1 MSAVGQQCLSFGPF
15 AFDLHRR
22 ELRKHEVRIRLQHQP
37 MELLQALLESPGEVV
52 TREELR
58 RRLWPNGLH
67 VDFERNL
74 TRCVNKLR
82 EALCDDA
89 GSPRY
94 VETIPGRG
102 YCFVA
107 PVNKEV
113 LLQSAVRYAAQA
125 LPSRTLDHPVAP
137 CALAVDS
144 PFYIERDFDARVQ
157 QAAGEPNFVLLK
169 GPRQTG
175 KTSLL
180 ARVVQTAR
188 RLGTRVIL
196 TDMQKFD
203 SAQLTS
209 VDLFLPA
216 LAELIAEEL
225 CLERAP
231 AESWSARRG
240 ASGNFDR
247 FMREEVLGGA
257 KRMLWAID
265 EADRFFTYPY
275 ATDFFGLLRA
285 WHNERAL
292 DATGVW
298 HRLTVAIAYAT
309 EAHLFITD
317 MTQSPFNVGRK
328 FLLIDFT
335 VAEVAELNRRY
346 DSPLNETEVD
356 SLYELLGGHPYL
368 TQSAFSEIVSRNCR
382 YAEFAAAAASE
393 DGPFA
398 EQMRRVVVGVERSP
412 ELLDAT
418 RSLLK
423 GKGPMSMDCFYRL
436 RASGVIRGEG
446 ARDAVPRCRLYRDYL
461 TRHLL

>member
-58 RRLWPNGLH
+58 RRLWPEGLN

-74 TRCVNKLR
+74 NRCVNKLR

-94 VETIPGRG
+94 VQTIPGRG

-107 PVNKEV
+107 PVNKDILV
-113 LLQSAVRYAAQA
+113 HSAVRYAAKA
-125 LPSRTLDHPVAP
+125 LPSRTLDHPVGTG
-137 CALAVDS
+137 ALAVDS
-144 PFYIERDFDARVQ
+144 PFYIERDSDARVHRV
-157 QAAGEPNFVLLK
+157 ADEPNFVLLK

-188 RLGTRVIL
+188 RSGTRVIL

-203 SAQLTS
+203 SVQLTS
-209 VDLFLPA
+209 IDLFLPA
-216 LAELIAEEL
+216 LAEVIAEEL
-225 CLERAP
+225 CLERGP
-231 AESWSARRG
+231 AESWSVRRG
-240 ASGNFDR
+240 ASANFDR
-247 FMREEVLGGA
+247 FLRGEVLGGA

-265 EADRFFTYPY
+265 EADRLFTYPY

-292 DATGVW
+292 DETGVW
-298 HRLTVAIAYAT
+298 HRLTVVITYAT

-317 MTQSPFNVGRK
+317 MNQSPFNVGRK
-328 FLLIDFT
+328 FLLTDFT
-335 VAEVAELNRRY
+335 LAEVAELNRRY
-346 DSPLNETEVD
+346 DSPLNETEVG
-356 SLYELLGGHPYL
+356 SLYELVAGHPYL
-368 TQSAFSEIVSRNCR
+368 TQSAFSEIVGRNCC
-382 YAEFAAAAASE
+382 YGEFAAAAANE

-398 EQMRRVVVGVERSP
+398 EHLRRVLVGVERSP
-412 ELLDAT
+412 EHLDAT

-423 GKGPMSMDCFYRL
+423 GKGPMSTDCFYRL
-436 RASGVIRGEG
+436 RSSGVIRGER

-461 TRHLL
+461 VRHLL